1 MTLSKP
7 VARLLFVRDRQV
19 PIIEPPHRQRT
30 DRLHGFAAGKARH
43 TQGLE
48 NRLDNPAVIAGS
60 PNSDLALASGSTG
73 ARCNPRYRDY
83 IDFIVLDRRAT
94 ADLKGFEERTFAGE
108 GLSDHCAISASLSLR

>member
-1 MTLSKP
+1 LRYAVLGDFNRRLSMSN
-7 VARLLFVRDRQV
+7 D
-19 PIIEPPHRQRT
+19 
-30 DRLHGFAAGKARH
+30 AAWA
-43 TQGLE
+43 E
-48 NRLDNPAVIAGS
+48 WDDASP